1 MHALSTPPK
10 PTRYFV
16 GLDVHRDT
24 IAAHVYDSVA
34 RRPCYETEFCAQTP
48 IKLTRFVDLVRR
60 RFGGFRAC
68 YEASFVSD
76 PSPHRLDRPPWHAQ
90 QMWGALEARMATPQN
105 RVARILADE
114 DGTDGY
120 FVVNVRGGTTLGPGI
135 DLSIGIDN
143 LFDIHYHEHLSFG
156 NLPNPG
162 RNFCLALSYSIQ
174 VALPLLLIHAVNCVF
189 IFTGLGGT

>member
-76 PSPHRLDRPPWHAQ
+76 PSPHRLDLPLCYAQ
-90 QMWGALEARMATPQN
+90 QMWDDLEARMATPQN

-120 FVVNVRGGTTLGPGI
+120 FVVNVRKGSTLGPGI

-143 LFDIHYHEHLSFG
+143 LFDVHYHEHLSFG

-162 RNFCLALSYSIQ
+162 RSFYLTLSCSIQ
-174 VALPLLLIHAVNCVF
+174 VALLLLLIHAVSCVH